1 MPKLPAK
8 STRVREEN
16 GDGRGSSTE
25 VAVMRNKEEFPSTG
39 CADIRQAKGIKRIFC
54 LVVLSLFCSVFRI
67 SAQTSSD
74 VSDDRP
80 RQYLFGDWG
89 GERSSL
95 ASKGVTFD
103 FFYVSDLQANPVG
116 GLEQTQAGW
125 GRIRGTMDIDFG
137 KLTDW
142 NGLTFHATGLW
153 QFGGN
158 LGADI
163 GTLANPSGL
172 VSAHTTRLDSF
183 WLQQALLHN
192 RLFVRVGQFAGL
204 DFYGNQE
211 YGASYLIEPL
221 DYALGNLFPTTYES
235 FDPAATPAVQIQL
248 FPWRTLYIK
257 SAVLAGNRN
266 PYQQDPT
273 GFNFQI
279 RNIPVFVY
287 EIGFTHDE
295 EALAGQKSYLDQKT
309 YPGSYKFGAA
319 YNGGKFTNA
328 AGIQSNGNYLIYG
341 MANQA
346 LYRSDAGSSTGL
358 DATIG
363 FDWSPGDLNREN
375 SQITAGV
382 RYNGPIPSRPQ
393 DGVAF
398 GFVYT
403 RISDPF
409 QSVGIPFGMPPLGSE
424 KALEVNYAAKLTRY
438 FLVQPVFQYY
448 EDVGGNSRIPNATV
462 FGFRTKINF

>member
-1 MPKLPAK
+1 
-8 STRVREEN
+8 
-16 GDGRGSSTE
+16 
-25 VAVMRNKEEFPSTG
+25 MRKKEESRRTD
-39 CADIRQAKGIKRIFC
+39 CASFRHAKGVRRITC
-54 LVVLSLFCSVFRI
+54 LAVLSLLCSAPGVF
-67 SAQTSSD
+67 AQTTTA

-103 FFYVSDLQANPVG
+103 FFYVADLQANPVG

-172 VSAHTTRLDSF
+172 VSAHATRLDSF
-183 WLQQALLHN
+183 WLQQAFLHN
-192 RLFVRVGQFAGL
+192 HLFVRVGQFAGL

-211 YGASYLIEPL
+211 YGASYLIEPM

-235 FDPAATPAVQIQL
+235 FNPAATPAAQIQVFL
-248 FPWRTLYIK
+248 WRTLYIK

-279 RNIPVFVY
+279 RNTPVFVD
-287 EIGFTHDE
+287 EIGFTHD
-295 EALAGQKSYLDQKT
+295 AAGSGGQQSNLHQKT
-309 YPGSYKFGAA
+309 YPGIYKFGSA

-328 AGIQSNGNYLIYG
+328 AGIQSHGNYLIYG

-346 LYRSDAGSSTGL
+346 LYRSEAGSNTGL

-382 RYNGPIPSRPQ
+382 RYNGPIPSRSQ

-409 QSVGIPFGMPPLGSE
+409 QSVGIPFGAPPLGSE
-424 KALEVNYAAKLTRY
+424 KAIEVNYAAQLTRY

-448 EDVGGNSRIPNATV
+448 VDVGGNSRVPNAAV